1 MAYSVEVRFLSGIEF
16 IVALIVGNL
25 LHHTVSARH
34 TSVMRS
40 MRTESVYYMV
50 PLRA

>member
-1 MAYSVEVRFLSGIEF
+1 MAYSVEVRFLSRIEF
-16 IVALIVGNL
+16 VVTLVVGNL
-25 LHHTVSARH
+25 LHHTVSTRQA
-34 TSVMRS
+34 SVMRS